1 MTERLFMSASAI
13 VSLGVGLL
21 GVIAA
26 APIASAVGLGG
37 ESSLVLA
44 GRLLSASYVGYAVT
58 DWLGRGTRDP
68 IARRAIELG
77 NFTGWALSFAV
88 SSIGTAFSGLSAF
101 GSLSLALQ
109 GVFAAGW
116 GYVAFRRVAR
126 R

>member
-1 MTERLFMSASAI
+1 MTERFFMSASAI
-13 VSLGVGLL
+13 VSLAIGVVGM
-21 GVIAA
+21 IAA

-58 DWLGRGTRDP
+58 DWLSRGTRDP

-77 NFTGWALSFAV
+77 DFTGWALSFSV
-88 SSIGTAFSGLSAF
+88 SAIGTALSGISAF
-101 GSLSLALQ
+101 GSVSLALQ

-116 GYVAFRRVAR
+116 GYVAFRQSVDR
-126 R
+126 

>member
-13 VSLGVGLL
+13 VPLAIGIFG
-21 GVIAA
+21 IAAA

-37 ESSLVLA
+37 EPTLVLA

-77 NFTGWALSFAV
+77 NFTGWALSFVV
-88 SSIGTAFSGLSAF
+88 SMIGTVLAGATAF
-101 GSLSLALQ
+101 GSVYLALQ
-109 GVFAAGW
+109 GYFAAGW
-116 GYVAFRRVAR
+116 GYVAFRRTPR
-126 R
+126 